1 MKLANKT
8 LYKLVHGAVQMKEM
22 DKGYVSFYRF
32 SDEQIE
38 YFKFNDFYY
47 PRTKFPASVTI
58 EFKTNADSFSF
69 KYKIGYIGSKDSID
83 VYVNNLA
90 YQFFNIEDIN
100 EKGTIEVNLPKG
112 EKEVH
117 IYLPID
123 CEIEIKDLTINGNYK
138 KVVRKEKMLCFGDS
152 ITHGFGSY
160 KSSLIYVDVMN
171 RQMGYEILN
180 QGIGGYYYDRNQV
193 VSTPLF
199 NPDKILIALGTN
211 QIHSTDTL
219 EQITDFYKKI
229 NEEFP
234 NIPMFVLTPIWR
246 GDHKDG
252 EEQIAKIKQMIIS
265 QAKNYPN
272 MYVIDGD
279 ILVPH
284 MDYYYS
290 DLLHPNALG
299 MEVYGNNLVKEI
311 KKIIK
316 REKIK

>member
-1 MKLANKT
+1 MKLSNKT

-22 DKGYVSFYRF
+22 EKGYVTFYRF
-32 SDEQIE
+32 SDEQIK
-38 YFKFNDFYY
+38 YFEFNDFYY
-47 PRTKFPASVTI
+47 PRTKFTASVTI
-58 EFKTNADSFSF
+58 EFKTNADSVSF

-83 VYVNNLA
+83 VYVNNIA

-100 EKGTIEVNLPKG
+100 DKGIIEVNLPKG

-123 CEIEIKDLTINGNYK
+123 CEIDIKDFTINGNYK
-138 KVVRKEKMLCFGDS
+138 KVIRKEKMLCFGDS

-180 QGIGGYYYDRNQV
+180 QGIGGYYFDKNNIV
-193 VSTPLF
+193 TIDNFVP
-199 NPDKILIALGTN
+199 NKILVALGTN
-211 QIHSTDTL
+211 QINSTDTL
-219 EQITDFYKKI
+219 EQIHLFLKKLVNTYNKTPI
-229 NEEFP
+229 
-234 NIPMFVLTPIWR
+234 FVITPIWR
-246 GDHKDG
+246 GDQEG
-252 EEQIAKIKQMIIS
+252 AEEKVANIKQMIIS
-265 QAKNYPN
+265 EAKQYNNVYI
-272 MYVIDGD
+272 IDGD